1 MDTIKLHPGKYTS
14 TIDRA
19 LKVLRTGGLVILPT
33 ETCYIPGV
41 DATNPNAA
49 NKLLQFKTRRE
60 GKAFSVAVSDQQMA
74 EQYVTLNQSA
84 KHLYQAFLP
93 GPMTVISKLKSKSRI
108 APGVASEAGTLGIR
122 IPDYPFV
129 LNLITRFGRPITATS
144 ANVSYK
150 PTPYSLS
157 QWQKDTPKKSRD
169 LVDLWIDAGPLP
181 RRPTSTVIDTT
192 TDELTIVRQGS
203 IKISQ
208 PSESVTTHSETETRS
223 LAAKVV
229 ERYRD
234 TIHKR
239 GLAIALQG
247 ELGAGKTIF
256 TQGAAQAL
264 GIKQRIK
271 SPTFTLVH
279 EYPIISLESQ
289 KSNARPERS
298 RRIKGRK
305 PPSGTFYHLDAW
317 RLEKSQEL
325 LDLDFK
331 DMLKPGNVIAIEWA
345 EKVFPVVKKLCR
357 QNNVVLI
364 TTTIDVLAPIT
375 RRWRFST

>member
-247 ELGAGKTIF
+247 
-256 TQGAAQAL
+256 
-264 GIKQRIK
+264 
-271 SPTFTLVH
+271 
-279 EYPIISLESQ
+279 Q